1 MFDNILITSL
11 SQQLLSN
18 LYSDL
23 MLCNTSSTFGILA
36 YSTLCFFRC
45 MHIQAYSALLRL
57 NHAYWDI
64 IKAYS
69 GLFRHILHPVWLF
82 HIHNFAIFWA
92 LAYLAPETY
101 LTLCETLTR
110 HIQNPTI
117 GHYLAIFRTLGN
129 TCIRR
134 NLAFSQ
140 SWNIQNP
147 SIIASRCTFRTP
159 SHLWKLQ

>member
-23 MLCNTSSTFGILA
+23 MLCNTSGTFRILA

-69 GLFRHILHPVWLF
+69 GLFRHILHPVWLSYSQLC
-82 HIHNFAIFWA
+82 HILSPGIFSTRDLFNTLRNVDQTYSEPYHRA
-92 LAYLAPETY
+92 LFS
-101 LTLCETLTR
+101 
-110 HIQNPTI
+110 HIQNLRQHLHTQKPGILTI
-117 GHYLAIFRTLGN
+117 MEYSEPFHN
-129 TCIRR
+129 CIPMH
-134 NLAFSQ
+134 
-140 SWNIQNP
+140 I
-147 SIIASRCTFRTP
+147 
-159 SHLWKLQ
+159 